1 MLADNHDEDTKH
13 LRIFK
18 VIRERILSHEYDDTG
33 TLPSELALMDEF
45 KVSRHTIRASLQ
57 HLVTEGLIQ
66 RRRGSGTTIVQRAPA
81 EATWSAGSLDM
92 MISKTYETE
101 MLSASY
107 VPASEYAAIA
117 KSLGVGK
124 DQRLF
129 RVITVMRNEGQ
140 PIIHST
146 LLSREEFAVRI
157 PAEIIGQGFF
167 VNQAEEF
174 AGVRAVRARQITS
187 AIIPPF
193 DAAARLELQP
203 GQPVLLLNRI
213 FYSANGEGLH
223 HVIMHVRP
231 DTLPQIVN
239 FYRQDEMQ
247 RRF

>member
-1 MLADNHDEDTKH
+1 MQATTQDEDTKH

-18 VIRERILSHEYDDTG
+18 IIRDRILSHEYDDTG
-33 TLPSELALMDEF
+33 SLPSELILMDEF

-57 HLVTEGLIQ
+57 SLVNDGFIQ
-66 RRRGSGTTIVQRAPA
+66 RKRGSGTTIVQRTPA

-92 MISKTYETE
+92 MISKSYETE

-107 VPASEYAAIA
+107 VPASEYPEIA
-117 KSLGVGK
+117 KSIGVSK

-129 RVITVMRNEGQ
+129 RLISVMRNEGQ

-146 LLSREEFAVRI
+146 LLSREEYASRV
-157 PAEIIGQGFF
+157 PSEQIGQGFF

-174 AGVRAVRARQITS
+174 AGVRAVRARQVTS

-193 DAAARLELQP
+193 DAAAKLELVP
-203 GQPVLLLNRI
+203 GQPVLLLNRS
-213 FYSANGEGLH
+213 FYSASGEALH
-223 HVIMHVRP
+223 HVIMCVRP
-231 DTLPQIVN
+231 DTHPQIVN